1 MQAQMPIR
9 SFCLIAILVASTLL
23 SLGQTSSSSSSPK
36 KAEVGLEGSLGMSV
50 GKDIVALN
58 VGGPA
63 FAIRFHKDWKVGVM
77 ALPSVVFRNNAT
89 VTRLGIAPR
98 IQYKKLSLIL
108 PLYEFNTVWYMTAGL
123 SYQFSK

>member
-1 MQAQMPIR
+1 MRIKLALVLALSLNLHTSTQAQ
-9 SFCLIAILVASTLL
+9 
-23 SLGQTSSSSSSPK
+23 QTSPAKSNTQF
-36 KAEVGLEGSLGMSV
+36 GLEGSLGMSV

-63 FAIRFHKDWKVGVM
+63 FAIRFHKDWKAGIM

-98 IQYKKLSLIL
+98 IQYKRVSLIL